1 MQTLVRIFV
10 GFTIGTLL
18 GGSVELRAADAIDF
32 SRDIS
37 PILSKK
43 CFQCHG
49 PDEGHRKGDLRLDKP
64 DALDGP
70 FADHDGYQAIVPGN
84 LEKSDL
90 WYRVTTDDEDDLM
103 PPEKS
108 NLAALTD
115 NEKALIKQWI
125 EEGGKYDTFWAFIPP
140 ARRDLPVVDSERWGQ
155 SAIDRFIMDR
165 LIREG
170 LTPNPRA
177 DRRTLIRR
185 LSLDLTGLPPTR
197 EEIQAFL
204 EDTSDTAYED
214 LVDRLLGSP
223 RYGEH
228 MAKYWLDLVRFAD
241 TNGLHHD
248 HYRDMSPYREW
259 VIRAFNENLGYDD
272 FSSYQIAGD
281 LYESPSTDQLVASGF
296 NRLHLVIDVG
306 TALPEES
313 YTRNVM
319 DRVTAFGTAFM
330 GLSVQCA
337 SCHDH
342 KFDPVTMKDFYQLFA
357 FFNNFD
363 GEPETG
369 GRNGLDFKRGLQK
382 PYIELPSPQQSA
394 QLEAYDQEIQ
404 SVESKIKDREET
416 LAQAA
421 EKTEQANEEGKPKK
435 QTDPDIETWKKELD
449 RLKKERDEV
458 QMAVPA
464 ALVMKEREEIRP
476 AYMLKRGNYDQ
487 LGDVVQRDT
496 PGFLPP
502 MKSGAEHKTRRDL
515 ARWVVDPSNPLTAR
529 VAVNRFWQQCF
540 GIGLVKTS
548 EDFGAQG
555 ERPSHAGLLD
565 YLAMQFIE
573 SGWDI
578 KQLMRTIVLSE
589 TYQQSSVIT
598 PEKRAKDPEN
608 RLLARGARFR
618 MDSEMIRDHVLMVSG
633 LLNLE
638 IGGKSVKPPQP
649 AKLWEIVAMPY
660 SYPRVYEPDQGKK
673 AYRRSV
679 YTFWKRALPP
689 PQMSIFDA
697 PTREACIAR
706 RERTNTPLQALLM
719 MNEPE
724 YFRAAAATARQ
735 LLSRNGLSDQE
746 RIQVAYES
754 ITSRQPGSR
763 TTETLKQALDGFRQ
777 LYAQDNESAST
788 LIAHY
793 VGDGVEDVQVGELA
807 AWTMLTHSLFN
818 LDIVKTRQ

>member
-1 MQTLVRIFV
+1 MQTLVRTFFGCAV
-10 GFTIGTLL
+10 ATLL
-18 GGSVELRAADAIDF
+18 GGSVELRGADAIDF

-43 CFQCHG
+43 CYQCHG

-64 DALDGP
+64 DAVDGP
-70 FADHDGYQAIVPGN
+70 FADHDGYQAIVPGDV
-84 LEKSDL
+84 EKSDI
-90 WYRVTTDDEDDLM
+90 WYRITTDDEDDLM
-103 PPEKS
+103 PPEES
-108 NLAALTD
+108 NLVALTD
-115 NEKALIKQWI
+115 REKSLLKQWI
-125 EEGGKYDTFWAFIPP
+125 EEGAKYDTFWAFIQPV
-140 ARRDLPVVDSERWGQ
+140 RRELPEVDSAAWSQ
-155 SAIDRFIMDR
+155 SAIDRFIMAR
-165 LIREG
+165 LNREG
-170 LTPNPRA
+170 LSPNGKA
-177 DRRTLIRR
+177 DKRTLIRR
-185 LSLDLTGLPPTR
+185 VSLDLTGLPPTP
-197 EEIQAFL
+197 EEIQVFL
-204 EDTSDTAYED
+204 DDTSDTAYED
-214 LVDRLLGSP
+214 LVDRLLGTP

-248 HYRDMSPYREW
+248 HYRELTPYRDW
-259 VIRAFNENLGYDD
+259 VIRAFNQNLGYDD
-272 FSSYQIAGD
+272 FVSYQLAGD
-281 LYESPSTDQLVASGF
+281 LYENPTDDQLIASGF
-296 NRLHLVIDVG
+296 NRLHLIIDVG

-319 DRVTAFGTAFM
+319 DRVTAYGTAFM
-330 GLSVQCA
+330 GMSVQCA

-363 GEPETG
+363 GKPETG
-369 GRNGLDFKRGLQK
+369 GRSGLDFKRGLQQ
-382 PYIELPSPQQSA
+382 PYIELPSPQQAA
-394 QLEAYDQEIQ
+394 QLKAYNEEIQ
-404 SVESKIKDREET
+404 QWESKIKERESVLAKQASESDAGEKEEKKT
-416 LAQAA
+416 DPEMDAWQKELAQ
-421 EKTEQANEEGKPKK
+421 
-435 QTDPDIETWKKELD
+435 
-449 RLKKERDEV
+449 LKKERDEV

-476 AYMLKRGNYDQ
+476 AYILKRGNYDQ
-487 LGDVVQRDT
+487 YGEEVQRDT

-502 MKSGAEHKTRRDL
+502 MKSDSEVKSRLDL
-515 ARWVVDPSNPLTAR
+515 ARWTVDPSNPLTAR

-565 YLAMQFIE
+565 YLTLQFIE
-573 SGWDI
+573 SGWDV
-578 KQLMRTIVLSE
+578 KQLMRSMVLSE
-589 TYQQSSVIT
+589 TYQQSSFIT
-598 PEKRAKDPEN
+598 PEKRSRDPEN

-638 IGGKSVKPPQP
+638 MGGKSVKPPQP
-649 AKLWEIVAMPY
+649 AKLWEIVAMPF

-724 YFRAAAATARQ
+724 YFRAAAFCARQ
-735 LLSRNGLSDQE
+735 LLDREALSEQQ
-746 RIQVAYES
+746 RIQLAYET
-754 ITSRQPGSR
+754 ITSQLPSSQSVDMLQ
-763 TTETLKQALDGFRQ
+763 EALEGFRQ
-777 LYAQDNESAST
+777 HYAQDNDAASS
-788 LIAHY
+788 LVSKFY
-793 VGDGVEDVQVGELA
+793 GGDVASGQEVELA
-807 AWTMLTHSLFN
+807 AWTMLTHSLLN

>member
-1 MQTLVRIFV
+1 MQTLVRTFFGCAI
-10 GFTIGTLL
+10 TTLL
-18 GGSVELRAADAIDF
+18 SSFGELNGADAIDF

-49 PDEGHRKGDLRLDKP
+49 PDENHREGDLRLDKP
-64 DALDGP
+64 DAEDGP
-70 FADHDGYQAIVPGN
+70 FIDHDGYQAIVPGD
-84 LEKSDL
+84 LEKSEI
-90 WYRVTTDDEDDLM
+90 WYRVTTDDDDDLM

-108 NLAALTD
+108 NLGALTD
-115 NEKALIKQWI
+115 REKSLIKQWI

-140 ARRDLPVVDSERWGQ
+140 ARKEVPVVDSERWGQ
-155 SAIDRFIMDR
+155 SAIDRFILER
-165 LIREG
+165 LNREG
-170 LTPNPRA
+170 ITPNAKA
-177 DRRTLIRR
+177 DKRTLIRR
-185 LSLDLTGLPPTR
+185 LSLDLTGLPPTP
-197 EEIQAFL
+197 EEIHAFL
-204 EDTSDTAYED
+204 NDPSDTAYED

-248 HYRDMSPYREW
+248 HYRDMSPYRDW
-259 VIRAFNENLGYDD
+259 VIRSFNQNLGYDE
-272 FSSYQIAGD
+272 FVSYQLAGD
-281 LYESPSTDQLVASGF
+281 LYESPTNDQLIASGF
-296 NRLHLVIDVG
+296 NRLHLIIDVG

-313 YTRNVM
+313 YTRNVI

-330 GLSVQCA
+330 GMSVQCA

-342 KFDPVTMKDFYQLFA
+342 KFDPLTMKDFYQLFA

-363 GEPETG
+363 GKPETG
-369 GRNGLDFKRGLQK
+369 GRSGLDFKRGLQE

-394 QLEAYDQEIQ
+394 QLKAYDQEIQ
-404 SVESKIKDREET
+404 QLESRIKERESALNQQAEASEST
-416 LAQAA
+416 EKSEEKPDPEVKTWKQALAQ
-421 EKTEQANEEGKPKK
+421 
-435 QTDPDIETWKKELD
+435 
-449 RLKKERDEV
+449 LKRERDEV

-476 AYMLKRGNYDQ
+476 AYILTRGNYDQ
-487 LGDVVQRDT
+487 HGDVVQRDT
-496 PGFLPP
+496 PGFLPSLQ
-502 MKSGAEHKTRRDL
+502 SGGEQKTRLDL

-555 ERPSHAGLLD
+555 ERPSHAKLLD
-565 YLAMQFIE
+565 YLTLQFVE

-578 KQLMRTIVLSE
+578 KKLMRSIVLSE
-589 TYQQSSVIT
+589 TYQQSAVMT
-598 PEKRAKDPEN
+598 PEKRAQDPEN

-618 MDSEMIRDHVLMVSG
+618 MDSEMVRDHVLMVGG

-649 AKLWEIVAMPY
+649 ANLWATVVMPN
-660 SYPRVYEPDQGKK
+660 SYPKVYQPDQGKK

-679 YTFWKRALPP
+679 YTFWKRAIPP

-706 RERTNTPLQALLM
+706 RERTNTPLQALLL

-724 YFRAAAATARQ
+724 YFRAAVAAAQ
-735 LLSRNGLSDQE
+735 KLLEKESSSDQD
-746 RIQVAYES
+746 RIRSSYES
-754 ITSRQPGSR
+754 ITSLVPDSR
-763 TTETLKQALDGFRQ
+763 ASESLQQALDAFRQ
-777 LYAQDNESAST
+777 LYTQDVEAASK
-788 LIAHY
+788 LISQY
-793 VGDGVEDVQVGELA
+793 GGDGVGSDQTVELA
-807 AWTMLTHSLFN
+807 SWTMLTHSIIN